1 MGRLTDRVALVT
13 GAGQGIGEAIAR
25 EFAAEGAW
33 TGIIDIQAD
42 AAGRVAA
49 SLGANA
55 RAYVCDITDRDAY
68 QRMVESVLAERGRVD
83 ILVNNAAVSY
93 TADVFEDTREQ
104 WERTLAV
111 NLEAMHWGAKLV
123 APAMARQKWGRIINV
138 TSVHAYATDGRVGA
152 YCASKGGIVAL
163 THSLAVELAP
173 HGILV
178 NAIAPGFVRTAMSMV
193 DGVDETTT
201 GVFAEWYVK
210 HRKIPLAR
218 PAEPREIARVAVF
231 LAGEDCS
238 YVTGATLVADGGLT
252 ITF

>member
-1 MGRLTDRVALVT
+1 MGRLEDRVALVT

-25 EFAAEGAW
+25 ELAREGAW
-33 TGIIDIQAD
+33 VGVIDVRRETAEQ
-42 AAGRVAA
+42 VAA
-49 SLGANA
+49 SLGGAA
-55 RAYVCDITDRDAY
+55 RALVFDITDSDAY
-68 QRMVESVLAERGRVD
+68 SRAVEEVLAARGRID
-83 ILVNNAAVSY
+83 ILVNNAAV
-93 TADVFEDTREQ
+93 AFVAGVFEDTREQ

-123 APAMARQKWGRIINV
+123 APAMARRGWGRIVNV

-163 THSLAVELAP
+163 TQALAVELAP

-201 GVFAEWYVK
+201 GEFHEWYVK
-210 HRKIPLAR
+210 RRKVPLAR
-218 PAEPREIARVAVF
+218 AAEPREIARAAVF
-231 LAGEDCS
+231 LASEDCS

>member
-1 MGRLTDRVALVT
+1 MGRLNNRVALVT

-33 TGIIDIQAD
+33 VGIVDIQGQ
-42 AAGRVAA
+42 AAAQVASA
-49 SLGANA
+49 LAPNA
-55 RAYVCDITDRDAY
+55 RAFECDIADCGAY
-68 QRMVESVLAERGRVD
+68 SRVVESVLAERGRIDV
-83 ILVNNAAVSY
+83 LVNNAAVSY
-93 TADVFEDTREQ
+93 TADVFEDTRAQ
-104 WERTLAV
+104 WDRTLQV

-123 APAMARQKWGRIINV
+123 APAMSRQGWGRIVNI

-163 THSLAVELAP
+163 TQSLAVELAP
-173 HGILV
+173 HGIVV

-201 GVFAEWYVK
+201 GDFAEWYVK
-210 HRKIPLAR
+210 RRKVPLGRA
-218 PAEPREIARVAVF
+218 AEPREIARVAVF
-231 LAGEDCS
+231 LASEDCS
-238 YVTGATLVADGGLT
+238 YVTGSTLVADGGLT

>member
-1 MGRLTDRVALVT
+1 MGRLEDRVALVT

-25 EFAAEGAW
+25 ELAREGAW
-33 TGIIDIQAD
+33 VGVIDIRRETAEQ
-42 AAGRVAA
+42 VAE
-49 SLGANA
+49 SLGGSA
-55 RAYVCDITDRDAY
+55 RALVFDITDADAY
-68 QRMVESVLAERGRVD
+68 SRAVEEVLAERGRID
-83 ILVNNAAVSY
+83 ILVNNAAV
-93 TADVFEDTREQ
+93 AFVAGVFEDTREQ
-104 WERTLAV
+104 WDRTLEV

-123 APAMARQKWGRIINV
+123 APAMARRGWGRIVNI

-163 THSLAVELAP
+163 TQALAVELAP

-201 GVFAEWYVK
+201 GEFAEWYVK
-210 HRKIPLAR
+210 RRKVPLAR
-218 PAEPREIARVAVF
+218 AAEPREIARAAVF
-231 LAGEDCS
+231 LASEDCS